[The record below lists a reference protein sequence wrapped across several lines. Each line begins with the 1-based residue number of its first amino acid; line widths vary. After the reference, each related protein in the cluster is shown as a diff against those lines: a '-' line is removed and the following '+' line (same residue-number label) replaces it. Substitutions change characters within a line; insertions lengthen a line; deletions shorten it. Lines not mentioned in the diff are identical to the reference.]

1 MNVVELLDRGLFALG
16 TLLHAPVVVLLWICV
31 LWVLALCGALF
42 ADALVRRRQR
52 GDFDAAAWAET
63 RSLDALPRGL
73 AAFYREAAALARDAR
88 LRPRLDECLLR
99 FETQIRSGAHTAQ
112 VLVKVGPS
120 IGLLGTLI
128 PMGGALAAM
137 SQGNLESMAGQMVAA
152 FTSTIIGLAA
162 GTAAFVIA
170 AVRLRWVAQDI
181 RELRLLADLLEEE
194 ART

>member
-1 MNVVELLDRGLFALG
+1 MSVVDLLDRGLFALG
-16 TLLHAPVVVLLWICV
+16 TLLHAPVVVLLWVCV
-31 LWVLALCGALF
+31 LWALALWGALF
-42 ADALVRRRQR
+42 ADALARRRQR
-52 GDFDAAAWAET
+52 SGFNAAAWAET
-63 RSLDALPRGL
+63 RDVDGLPRGL
-73 AAFYREAAALARDAR
+73 AAFYREAAALVRDAR

-99 FETQIRSGAHTAQ
+99 FETQIRSSAHTAQ

-170 AVRLRWVAQDI
+170 AVRSRWVAQDI
-181 RELRLLADLLEEE
+181 RELRLLSDLLEGE

>member
-1 MNVVELLDRGLFALG
+1 MNVVDLLDRGLFALG
-16 TLLHAPVVVLLWICV
+16 TLLHAPVVVLLWVCV
-31 LWVLALCGALF
+31 VWVLALGGALF

-52 GDFDAAAWAET
+52 SGFDAAAWTEA
-63 RSLDALPRGL
+63 RNADGLPRDL

-88 LRPRLDECLLR
+88 LRPRLEECLLR
-99 FETQIRSGAHTAQ
+99 FETRIRDRAHPAQ

-137 SQGNLESMAGQMVAA
+137 SQGNLESMSGQMVAA

-181 RELRLLADLLEEE
+181 RELRLLADLFDEE

>member
-1 MNVVELLDRGLFALG
+1 MSVIDLLDRGLFALG
-16 TLLHAPVVVLLWICV
+16 TLLHAPVVVLLWVCV
-31 LWVLALCGALF
+31 LWALALWGALF
-42 ADALVRRRQR
+42 ADALARRRQR
-52 GDFDAAAWAET
+52 SGFDAAAWAGIRNVEG
-63 RSLDALPRGL
+63 LPRGL
-73 AAFYREAAALARDAR
+73 AAFYREATALARDAR

-99 FETQIRSGAHTAQ
+99 FETHIRSSAHTAQ

-181 RELRLLADLLEEE
+181 RELRLLADLLENE
-194 ART
+194 AGT

>member
-1 MNVVELLDRGLFALG
+1 MSVVDLLDRGLFALG
-16 TLLHAPVVVLLWICV
+16 TLLHAPVVVLLWVCV
-31 LWVLALCGALF
+31 LWVLALSGALF
-42 ADALVRRRQR
+42 ADALARRRQR
-52 GDFDAAAWAET
+52 SGFDAAAWAET
-63 RSLDALPRGL
+63 RHVDGLPPGL
-73 AAFYREAAALARDAR
+73 AAFYREAAALTLDAR

-99 FETQIRSGAHTAQ
+99 FETRIRDAAHAAQ
-112 VLVKVGPS
+112 VLVKIGPS

-128 PMGGALAAM
+128 PMGGALASM

-170 AVRLRWVAQDI
+170 AARLRWVAQDV
-181 RELRLLADLLEEE
+181 RELRLLADLLEDE